1 MRFDNSEPCSVSQL
15 DLLSMPSTQ
24 SVLNHGVW
32 TEIVADGDY
41 QSGSVIFK
49 IVGDDNFLDLSENE
63 LILQVSIRKEDNI
76 DATKSSP
83 LLRTDKIG
91 PINNFISSIFSQCQV
106 SISGKEVEN
115 SNATYPFR
123 AYLENLTNY
132 DHGAKNSWLQT
143 ELFYKDEAG
152 RFDSTN
158 LETIPE
164 EKNDQGVVTKHAIP
178 PNLGYIKRRKIF
190 EEGQIVELKGKL
202 HSNMFNIN
210 KYILS
215 KTNIEVKLSRSKSS
229 FCLFGD
235 DSADKFKI
243 HIHSARLRVRKVEV
257 NASIANTINTALETK
272 NAIYPYKH
280 VEMRTATISV
290 DSQKVELQN
299 LHDGIVPNL
308 LIVAMID
315 TDAFSGKHNKN
326 PFNFKHYNVTEMLPQ
341 VGGINMPYSN
351 SLQFDFEKGNYCEAY
366 NTLFKSIA
374 EFPND
379 ISYSEYSRGNS
390 IFAFKFTPDLCNNSH
405 FNDSDS
411 GKLTLKITFKENL
424 RHPVTLIAYM
434 EFDNVLQLTKG
445 RVPIINPI

>member
-152 RFDSTN
+152 RFDFTN

-215 KTNIEVKLSRSKSS
+215 KTNIE
-229 FCLFGD
+229 
-235 DSADKFKI
+235 A
-243 HIHSARLRVRKVEV
+243 
-257 NASIANTINTALETK
+257 INTALETK

-299 LHDGIVPNL
+299 LHDGVVPNL